1 MFVVDANVLVH
12 AVDRRSPFHVSCRTA
27 LERWR
32 GIESAWFTTWS
43 IIYEFMRVATHPRV
57 LRPRMRA
64 AEAWAV
70 VESLLASPGFGVLT
84 ATSRHPAVAAEVIRE
99 VPDVAGNLVH
109 DAHVAI
115 LMREHGIRRIY
126 TRDTG
131 FHRFPFLEPVDPARP
146 GSPPGV
152 AERGARYRR
161 RKRR

>member
-1 MFVVDANVLVH
+1 MDANVLVH
-12 AVDRRSPFHVSCRTA
+12 SVDDRSAFHRPCRAA

-32 GIESAWFTTWS
+32 RSEPAWFTTWS
-43 IIYEFMRVATHPRV
+43 ILYEFVRVATHRRV
-57 LRPRMRA
+57 LRHPLRA

-70 VESLLASPGFGVLT
+70 VECLLASPGFGVLT

-99 VPDVAGNLVH
+99 VPEVAGNLVH

-126 TRDTG
+126 TRDAD

-146 GSPPGV
+146 GSSPGV